1 MVISFETLLQAMRF
15 CISIGSRSTI
25 ILTLIVLKFICTLLA
40 LYVFTKFSPLL
51 DMEQYLSGAYVNA
64 ASLRTLLVQN
74 IVMIFSA
81 FIGPLGVNFL
91 FGVIS
96 LLGLVYY
103 YFRGGTRWQLCAIVF
118 LPGSLIWTSV
128 IGKEAIFYGAFSLSI
143 VLWVQFVHRRFSL
156 LDLGL
161 LIPSLVFCFVLRP
174 HYGLVIPWLFMSVIL
189 IDKFHT
195 KAWVFLSFILCL
207 SYALISSFLWET
219 MLRYGFY
226 GIDPDARASRFISF
240 GIDQLTGEGFAKY
253 KALLP
258 LGAILG
264 IVGPTPSEVL
274 TRPILAPF
282 LIEGLLILIFPML
295 VYLYALRQSFMEQ
308 SRFKNIFWMSLVP
321 AIVMLIVLHSP
332 FGVLNPGSAIRW
344 RVNFELLF
352 HMAPM
357 LLLCSFLD
365 KKSRENSSLSS

>member
-51 DMEQYLSGAYVNA
+51 DMEQYLSGAYSNH
-64 ASLRTLLVQN
+64 ASLRTRLVQN
-74 IVMIFSA
+74 VVMIFSA
-81 FIGPLGVNFL
+81 FSGPVGINFL

-96 LLGLVYY
+96 LLGLMYY
-103 YFRGGTRWQLCAIVF
+103 YFRGGTRWQLCAIMF
-118 LPGSLIWTSV
+118 LPSTLIWTSV
-128 IGKEAIFYGAFSLSI
+128 ISKEAIFYGAFSLSI
-143 VLWVQFVHRRFSL
+143 VIWVQFVHRRFSL

-161 LIPSLVFCFVLRP
+161 LISSLVFCFVLRP

-195 KAWVFLSFILCL
+195 KAWIFLSLIVCL
-207 SYALISSFLWET
+207 SYVLISCYLWET
-219 MLRYGFY
+219 MLYHGFY
-226 GIDPDARASRFISF
+226 GIDPDARASRFSSF
-240 GIDQLTGEGFAKY
+240 GIDQLTGEGFQKY

-264 IVGPTPSEVL
+264 IVGPTPSEVFS
-274 TRPILAPF
+274 RPILAPF
-282 LIEGLLILIFPML
+282 LIEGILILLFPLL
-295 VYLYALRQSFMEQ
+295 VYLYAIKQSFMEK
-308 SRFKNIFWMSLVP
+308 SRFKIIFWMSLVP

-332 FGVLNPGSAIRW
+332 FGFLNPGSATRW
-344 RVNFELLF
+344 RVNFEILF

-357 LLLCSFLD
+357 LLLFSFLD
-365 KKSRENSSLSS
+365 NKPSENNSLSS